1 HRRGSGRER
10 DGRPRQ
16 SAGRRALRRGRSTH
30 PRARDVNVWN
40 WLAVGGAAVLALVT
54 VAEIRRRVG
63 TGAPGRRFFRHP
75 TATPALFV
83 LAFFVTV
90 ALAAPLVTPYPPYL
104 QIDITRL
111 ASHPPSRLNPL
122 GTDPFGRDVW
132 SRLVYGARIS
142 LGIGAIAMLVAVTTG
157 VVVGGVAGYFRRWVD
172 ATLMR
177 LVDVGLAMPRMFMLL
192 MVVALWEH
200 VPLAVLV
207 LLIGLTGWFGT
218 SRLVR
223 AEVLSVR
230 EREVVA
236 AARSLGA
243 EPARVI
249 FRHVLPNAAAPI
261 IVSAALG
268 SGNVMLLEAGLS
280 SLGLGVP
287 SPAPRWGNMIADGWH
302 KMAVA
307 SPSRPCRCCPSFPS
321 PPGTSG
327 PGASSSSRGATC

>member
-1 HRRGSGRER
+1 M
-10 DGRPRQ
+10 
-16 SAGRRALRRGRSTH
+16 T
-30 PRARDVNVWN
+30 VWN
-40 WLAVGGAAVLALVT
+40 WLAVGGAAVLALVL
-54 VAEIRRRVG
+54 VAEIRGRAA
-63 TGAPGRRFFRHP
+63 TGPTGRRFFRHP
-75 TATPALFV
+75 TAAPALFV

-90 ALAAPLVTPYPPYL
+90 ALAAPLVTPYRPYF

-111 ASHPPSRLNPL
+111 ANHAPSEQNPL

-142 LGIGAIAMLVAVTTG
+142 LGIGALAMLVAVTTG

-177 LVDVGLAMPRMFMLL
+177 LVDIGLAMPRMFMLL

-230 EREVVA
+230 EREFVA
-236 AARSLGA
+236 ALRRRVRATAPPRRTHAHARSTPRRA
-243 EPARVI
+243 PAGWCRTI
-249 FRHVLPNAAAPI
+249 PSTRSAGRAPPAARAPTGRPP
-261 IVSAALG
+261 SAA
-268 SGNVMLLEAGLS
+268 
-280 SLGLGVP
+280 
-287 SPAPRWGNMIADGWH
+287 
-302 KMAVA
+302 
-307 SPSRPCRCCPSFPS
+307 
-321 PPGTSG
+321 
-327 PGASSSSRGATC
+327 